1 MTSTDGYISHLSFT
15 VHFFI
20 NQLKSYTELIHQK
33 LTLRK
38 EEDMEEKTA
47 HEYEMFSC
55 LQNTDGRQGDASGR
69 TKNSEQSSVQQLKAQ
84 RNPEE
89 IRKQRVNI

>member
-1 MTSTDGYISHLSFT
+1 
-15 VHFFI
+15 
-20 NQLKSYTELIHQK
+20 
-33 LTLRK
+33 
-38 EEDMEEKTA
+38 MEEKTA
-47 HEYEMFSC
+47 HEYVMFSC

-89 IRKQRVNI
+89 IRKQRVNIWKLCLWLYLWLCYWYLNRSLNLHIS

>member
-1 MTSTDGYISHLSFT
+1 
-15 VHFFI
+15 
-20 NQLKSYTELIHQK
+20 
-33 LTLRK
+33 
-38 EEDMEEKTA
+38 MEEKTA

-84 RNPEE
+84 RNQEATGE
-89 IRKQRVNI
+89 HLKALLMIIFMVVLLIS